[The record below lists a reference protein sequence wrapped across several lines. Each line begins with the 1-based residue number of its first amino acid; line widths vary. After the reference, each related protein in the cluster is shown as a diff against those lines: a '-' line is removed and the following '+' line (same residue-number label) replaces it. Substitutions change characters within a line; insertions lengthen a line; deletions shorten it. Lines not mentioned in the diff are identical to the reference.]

1 MRSLRWQ
8 WLILLGLSALLMAGL
23 EAVRLPAALM
33 IGPMLAAILLVAGG
47 GTLKLPQGFLLAA
60 QGVVGCLI
68 AQAIPAAFLGE
79 VRGHWPVFLAAIL
92 WVIVASSFLGWFL
105 ARCRVLPGSTAVWG
119 SSPGAATAMVFLAE
133 AYGADERLVAFM
145 QYFRVVLVSS
155 SASVLARVWTGAHSA
170 HAQPA
175 MVWFPPLAAKA
186 FPPTLLLI
194 TVGVLLA
201 RRFRIPAGPL
211 LLPMVLG
218 LLCQD
223 TGLFILQLPPWL
235 LALSY
240 TLVGWGIGL
249 RFSRAMLRHALG
261 VLPRMTIST
270 LALIAV
276 CAVFGVVLSHVT
288 GIDPLT
294 AYLATSPGGADSMAI
309 IASSTRVDMPFV
321 MAMQASRFITVLIT
335 GPYIAR
341 FLARHIIPTGQ

>member
-1 MRSLRWQ
+1 MPARWQ
-8 WLILLGLSALLMAGL
+8 WLLLLGLSALLMTGL
-23 EAVRLPAALM
+23 QAVRLPAALM
-33 IGPMLAAILLVAGG
+33 IGPMLAAILLVVGG
-47 GTLKLPQGFLLAA
+47 GALTLPPPLLLAA
-60 QGVVGCLI
+60 QSVVGCLI
-68 AQAIPAAFLGE
+68 AQAIPAGFLVQ
-79 VRGHWPVFLAAIL
+79 VRGHWPIFLAAIL
-92 WVIVASSFLGWFL
+92 WVIAASSFLGWFL

-155 SASVLARVWTGAHSA
+155 TASLLSRFWTGAQA
-170 HAQPA
+170 APPLRT
-175 MVWFPPLAAKA
+175 MVWFPPLVAKA
-186 FPPTLLLI
+186 FLPTLLLMI
-194 TVGVLLA
+194 VGVLLS
-201 RRFRIPAGPL
+201 RRFKIPAGPL
-211 LLPMVLG
+211 LLPMLLG
-218 LLCQD
+218 MICQD
-223 TGLFILQLPPWL
+223 SGLFTLQLPPWL
-235 LALSY
+235 LAISY

-261 VLPRMTIST
+261 VLPRMTVST

-276 CAVFGVVLSHVT
+276 CAAFGAVLSRVA

-341 FLARHIIPTGQ
+341 FLARRILNQP